1 MSQIWLPGAGLH
13 YRGVTGGQPRVG
25 TEIWVIEAI
34 NKINSIWDPTLL
46 YHLLGNDFVSKCF
59 FAGIFP
65 WSPVAHFCIVKEILE
80 YDHCCNVA
88 LHCSHSVTLCPDLL
102 LLNIKIFYWNQQLT
116 ICSSVYKYCTISV
129 GFNFSQFPPETSE
142 YFITWIMQ
150 MSGCSA
156 LINIS
161 AAVYCVA
168 CPRAFVTPA
177 NKWTVVRYES
187 RIIIQRE
194 TIPVQHSQRYDPSCI
209 L

>member
-1 MSQIWLPGAGLH
+1 MSH
-13 YRGVTGGQPRVG
+13 RGHHKQ
-25 TEIWVIEAI
+25 
-34 NKINSIWDPTLL
+34 NKLNIRSNAL

-88 LHCSHSVTLCPDLL
+88 LHCSHSVTLCPNLL
-102 LLNIKIFYWNQQLT
+102 LLNVKIFYWNQQLP
-116 ICSSVYKYCTISV
+116 ICSSVYKYYTILV
-129 GFNFSQFPPETSE
+129 GFNFSQFPPKTSE

-161 AAVYCVA
+161 AVCVL
-168 CPRAFVTPA
+168 CCV
-177 NKWTVVRYES
+177 S
-187 RIIIQRE
+187 QSIC
-194 TIPVQHSQRYDPSCI
+194 HSSQQVNSC
-209 L
+209 